1 MLEFKRITTYCTIKG
16 NMGDKP
22 ARVRAV
28 SGKHVHRGAC
38 VYLVARM
45 TMEEKG

>member
-1 MLEFKRITTYCTIKG
+1 MEG
-16 NMGDKP
+16 KP
-22 ARVRAV
+22 ARARAV
-28 SGKHVHRGAC
+28 SGKHVHTGAC